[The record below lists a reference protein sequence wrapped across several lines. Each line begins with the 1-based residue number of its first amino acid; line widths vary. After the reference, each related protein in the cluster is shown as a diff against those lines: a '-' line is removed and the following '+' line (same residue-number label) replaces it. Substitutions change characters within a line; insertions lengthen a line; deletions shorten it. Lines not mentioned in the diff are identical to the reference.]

1 MPDID
6 VKPRSRVVTD
16 GIEATT
22 SRGMLRAVGMGDEDW
37 EKPQI
42 GIASSW
48 NEITPCNLSL
58 DRLAQG
64 AKEGVH
70 SGGGYPLQ
78 FGTISVSD
86 GISMGHEGMHFSLVS
101 REVIADSV
109 ETVVNA
115 ERLDGTVLLAGCD
128 KSLPGMLMAA
138 ARLDLA
144 SVFLYA
150 GSVMPGYVKQADGT
164 MKEVTIIDSFE
175 GVGACKAGTMS
186 EEELKK
192 IECAIVPGEGAC
204 GGMYTANTMASVAE
218 ALGMS
223 LPGSAAPPSADR
235 RRDYY
240 AHRSGEAVVNMLR
253 HGITAR
259 QILTKEA
266 FENAIAVAMAL
277 GGSTNVVLHLLAI
290 AHEAEVELSLDD
302 FNRIG
307 SKVPHLADMKPF
319 GKYVMVDVDRNGG
332 IPVIM
337 KALLDAGLLHGDV
350 MTVTGKTLAENL
362 AEIDPPALDGEVFRT
377 LDNPIHATGGLT
389 ILQGSFAP
397 EGAVVKTA
405 GFDAEVF
412 EGPARVFDRERAAMD
427 ALTEGQI
434 QKGDVVVI
442 RYEGPK
448 GGPGMREMLAIT
460 AAIKGA
466 GLGKDVLLLTDGRF
480 SGGTTGLCI
489 GHIAP
494 EAVDAGPVAFVRD
507 GDRIRV
513 DIAAR
518 SLDLLVDDAELE
530 AREQAGPRCP
540 RATPAESSR
549 SSRSSSSPPPRAR
562 SRASVDTRTIAT
574 SPGKEHLM
582 PTEATPLSAA
592 AGARRTPEILTGSG
606 AVLRTLEHLGITDVF
621 GLPGGAIIPFYDE
634 LMASTTI
641 RHVLVRHE
649 QGAGHAAEG
658 YASASGKVGVAIA
671 TSGPGATNLV
681 TAIADAYMDSV
692 PFIAITG
699 QVFSTL
705 MGTDAF
711 QEADIVGI
719 TMPITKHSF
728 LVTDPADVPA
738 TLAAAHLIATT
749 GRPGPVL
756 VDITKDAQQKSA
768 PYVWPPK
775 IDLPGYRPVTKAH
788 GKQIAAAAQL
798 LAEAERPVL
807 YVGGGVVR
815 SGATAELLRFAEA
828 TGAPVVTTLMA
839 RGAFPDSHPQHLGM
853 PGMHGTVPAVLGLQD
868 SDLIIA
874 LGARFDDRVTGKAD
888 EFAPNAK
895 VVHVDIDPAEISKIR
910 FADVPIVGD
919 AREVLVDLLDAWNGV
934 PADERA
940 STADWWT
947 KLDQLRTDFPLG
959 YAEPTD
965 GLLAPQAII
974 RRIGELSGP
983 RPCTPPVSVSTRCG
997 RRSSSSTSGRTPG

>member
-150 GSVMPGYVKQADGT
+150 GSVMPGYVKQADGSF
-164 MKEVTIIDSFE
+164 KEVTIIDSFE
-175 GVGACKAGTMS
+175 GVGACKAGTMT
-186 EEELKK
+186 EAELKE

-253 HGITAR
+253 KGITAR

-362 AEIDPPALDGEVFRT
+362 AEIDPPELDGEVFRK
-377 LDNPIHATGGLT
+377 LDNPIHTTGGLT

-405 GFDAEVF
+405 GFDAAVF

-427 ALTEGQI
+427 ALTEGRI

-518 SLDLLVDDAELE
+518 SLDLLVDEAELE
-530 AREQAGPRCP
+530 ARREGWAPL
-540 RATPAESSR
+540 
-549 SSRSSSSPPPRAR
+549 PPRY
-562 SRASVDTRTIAT
+562 TRGVLA
-574 SPGKEHLM
+574 KFAKLVQ
-582 PTEATPLSAA
+582 SAA
-592 AGARRTPEILTGSG
+592 KG
-606 AVLRTLEHLGITDVF
+606 AV
-621 GLPGGAIIPFYDE
+621 
-634 LMASTTI
+634 
-641 RHVLVRHE
+641 
-649 QGAGHAAEG
+649 
-658 YASASGKVGVAIA
+658 
-671 TSGPGATNLV
+671 
-681 TAIADAYMDSV
+681 
-692 PFIAITG
+692 TG
-699 QVFSTL
+699 
-705 MGTDAF
+705 
-711 QEADIVGI
+711 
-719 TMPITKHSF
+719 
-728 LVTDPADVPA
+728 
-738 TLAAAHLIATT
+738 
-749 GRPGPVL
+749 
-756 VDITKDAQQKSA
+756 
-768 PYVWPPK
+768 
-775 IDLPGYRPVTKAH
+775 
-788 GKQIAAAAQL
+788 
-798 LAEAERPVL
+798 
-807 YVGGGVVR
+807 
-815 SGATAELLRFAEA
+815 
-828 TGAPVVTTLMA
+828 
-839 RGAFPDSHPQHLGM
+839 
-853 PGMHGTVPAVLGLQD
+853 
-868 SDLIIA
+868 
-874 LGARFDDRVTGKAD
+874 
-888 EFAPNAK
+888 
-895 VVHVDIDPAEISKIR
+895 
-910 FADVPIVGD
+910 
-919 AREVLVDLLDAWNGV
+919 
-934 PADERA
+934 
-940 STADWWT
+940 
-947 KLDQLRTDFPLG
+947 
-959 YAEPTD
+959 
-965 GLLAPQAII
+965 
-974 RRIGELSGP
+974 
-983 RPCTPPVSVSTRCG
+983 
-997 RRSSSSTSGRTPG
+997 